1 MTHVVWDDHRYNGY
15 GRGRYPS
22 RGHQCIRGKEYYQ
35 DSIQR
40 DLCRGLPVP
49 VISRIRRNSVIYFP
63 VDLYVSSKHAV
74 QVTGAEKTSS
84 YQLTVTSCR
93 LQGGNWK
100 PSTGNRL
107 RYDHG
112 NVKRAACSLHQEEQG
127 GTAPDLLENRPVI
140 VKVPHRKAV

>member
-1 MTHVVWDDHRYNGY
+1 MPGSTRSCYLSYSSEFCYLFSRRSVRFFQTCCTGDG
-15 GRGRYPS
+15 GREDK
-22 RGHQCIRGKEYYQ
+22 Q
-35 DSIQR
+35 
-40 DLCRGLPVP
+40 L
-49 VISRIRRNSVIYFP
+49 SVN
-63 VDLYVSSKHAV
+63 
-74 QVTGAEKTSS
+74 
-84 YQLTVTSCR
+84 SCR